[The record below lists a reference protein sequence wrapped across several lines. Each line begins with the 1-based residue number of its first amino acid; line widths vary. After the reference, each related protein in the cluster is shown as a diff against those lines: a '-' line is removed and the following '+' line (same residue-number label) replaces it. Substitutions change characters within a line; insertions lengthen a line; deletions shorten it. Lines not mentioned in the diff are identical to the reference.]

1 MTWILFS
8 SPRSPFVRKVMIA
21 AHEAQ
26 LADDVHCQDVA
37 TTPMRPSPEVKAWNP
52 LGMIPT
58 LLVDQQ
64 VLFDSQVIIDFFQ
77 ERSGIV
83 FTPLSGT
90 ARRECL
96 SRHAII
102 NGMLEK
108 GMKMLGEGFRVQN
121 DDTAIHIAAYTA
133 AIADTLRW
141 YEARLATDRF
151 DLGDITLAAALAWLS
166 GRFPHLR
173 WQEMH
178 PHLADWYRQIE
189 QRPSMRNTAL
199 GDHVFSHTSVSSE
212 QPGDGDGCL

>member
-26 LADDVHCQDVA
+26 LAVNIHCQDVV
-37 TTPMRPSPEVKAWNP
+37 TTPMAPSPEVKTWNP

-64 VLFDSQVIIDFFQ
+64 PLFDSQVIIDFFQ
-77 ERSGIV
+77 EYSGTM

-108 GMKMLGEGFRVQN
+108 AMKMLGESFRVQN
-121 DDTAIHIAAYTA
+121 EDTAVHTAAYID
-133 AIADTLRW
+133 AITDTLRW
-141 YEARLATDRF
+141 YEARLETDRF

-166 GRFPHLR
+166 GRFPQLH
-173 WQEMH
+173 WQNSH
-178 PHLADWYRQIE
+178 PQLADWYQQIE

-199 GDHVFSHTSVSSE
+199 RNQVFSSISS
-212 QPGDGDGCL
+212 PP